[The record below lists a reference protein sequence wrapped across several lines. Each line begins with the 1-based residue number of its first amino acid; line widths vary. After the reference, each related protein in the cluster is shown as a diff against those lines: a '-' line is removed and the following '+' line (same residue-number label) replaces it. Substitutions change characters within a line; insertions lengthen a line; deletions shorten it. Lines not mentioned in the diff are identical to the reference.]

1 MPTENPDSNDSSWRR
16 KELLYPDLSRSIIG
30 ASMQVLNTLK
40 PGLSEKAYENSLV
53 VELGKRGHTI
63 EQQKSF
69 DVFYE
74 GVLVDELIPDLLVDG
89 KVVVDPKVVS
99 DFNDSH
105 IAQMIGYLAV
115 TGYKLAILVN
125 FKYARLQWRRV
136 VREINNPPE
145 SLNRE

>member
-1 MPTENPDSNDSSWRR
+1 M
-16 KELLYPDLSRSIIG
+16 LYPDLSRSIVG

-53 VELGKRGHTI
+53 VELEKRGHMI
-63 EQQKSF
+63 EQQRSF

-74 GVLVDELIPDLLVDG
+74 GVLVDRLIPDLLVDG

-99 DFNDSH
+99 GFTDSH

-115 TGYKLAILVN
+115 TGFRLAILVN
-125 FKYARLQWRRV
+125 FKHAKLQWKRV
-136 VREINNPPE
+136 VREDGK
-145 SLNRE
+145 